1 MVPTCENRSEGQ
13 YFIIRFCFQA
23 WKMLETKKLAE
34 RQLEVRNFCEDF
46 NARNKEKTNENCP
59 GVMMFYS
66 LKTWVSQKVETF
78 FDLGRKPVSSAYK
91 ETFQERNK
99 DLHLIC
105 RRQTVVTI
113 AAACLLPW
121 NILSLQSAK
130 LHFFLWEISWQN
142 HRRINNLQCW
152 IMKEKDKPRKKGF

>member
-1 MVPTCENRSEGQ
+1 
-13 YFIIRFCFQA
+13 
-23 WKMLETKKLAE
+23 ML
-34 RQLEVRNFCEDF
+34 
-46 NARNKEKTNENCP
+46 
-59 GVMMFYS
+59 FYS
-66 LKTWVSQKVETF
+66 LKTWVSQKVEIF
-78 FDLGRKPVSSAYK
+78 FDLGRKPVSSAYI

-142 HRRINNLQCW
+142 HWRINNLQCW
-152 IMKEKDKPRKKGF
+152 IMKEKDKPRKKRFLAEVCQSVKPSFPQHSQLCNAAAFSAGSTFKTWIFTEIRNMSP